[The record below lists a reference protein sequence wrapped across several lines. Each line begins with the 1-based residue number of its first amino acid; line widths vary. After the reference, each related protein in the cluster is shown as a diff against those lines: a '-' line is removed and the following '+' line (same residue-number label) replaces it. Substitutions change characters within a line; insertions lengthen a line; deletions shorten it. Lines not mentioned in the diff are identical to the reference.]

1 MEEDEI
7 KGKKAATGGA
17 RGREGAREGGRWK
30 GVRGSEM
37 ESLPPLGH
45 LLMF

>member
-7 KGKKAATGGA
+7 KGKKAATGSA
-17 RGREGAREGGRWK
+17 RGRERGRWK
-30 GVRGSEM
+30 GVQGSEM
-37 ESLPPLGH
+37 ESLPPLGY